1 VELLLRRDRVEGTHA
16 SVPSPTSPK
25 DLCMDRLI
33 LDSKRERASLE
44 EGTDEVGAATEAAHS
59 HSDGL
64 AEDSQVGWAQSTEG
78 MLLQPGPEPFVGVEL
93 GSVGGETIHA
103 KTAAVDGQGGTG
115 QPGAVR
121 VAAVPEQKQGRG
133 NPAQQ
138 VTNKADHLEAG
149 DGAGNQ
155 VEIGMGVGR
164 DGGDGGQLG
173 PVEAVTQDGRL
184 SARRPGAAG
193 RRQQREATLVHK
205 NQRTLQPPGVFF
217 IRGQVCSTQCRM
229 AFSSRSRARP
239 VGFCQLQ
246 PKPWSKRHT

>member
-1 VELLLRRDRVEGTHA
+1 MRSGRRRRRRTATRMVWQRTRKSGGH
-16 SVPSPTSPK
+16 SP
-25 DLCMDRLI
+25 R
-33 LDSKRERASLE
+33 RACCFSQ
-44 EGTDEVGAATEAAHS
+44 AQS
-59 HSDGL
+59 HS
-64 AEDSQVGWAQSTEG
+64 S
-78 MLLQPGPEPFVGVEL
+78 GVEL

-217 IRGQVCSTQCRM
+217 IRGQGCSTQCRM

-246 PKPWSKRHT
+246 PKPWSKRHTCSRS